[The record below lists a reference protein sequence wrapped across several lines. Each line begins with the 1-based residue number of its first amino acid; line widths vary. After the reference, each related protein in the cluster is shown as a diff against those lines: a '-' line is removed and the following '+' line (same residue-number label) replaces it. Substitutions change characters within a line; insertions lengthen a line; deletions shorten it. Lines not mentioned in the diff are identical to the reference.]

1 MTRVRHVRRTANFRF
16 PFRSVFVSKSREGW
30 FADGSS
36 PSLAAAKLFGTVW
49 AGMNTVIVFDRHA
62 LAQFRAD
69 HPWLRLSDDV
79 IEVSLYLDDNGAP
92 LRLAGK
98 RLNDDLLDEV
108 DCDRLPAATA
118 FAIVRCA
125 PALGKAR
132 AWTPAG
138 EQDVW
143 RILQE
148 LFDMPFDTTAH
159 ASAANKIRNGLLD
172 QGYRIAR
179 QLTLEVL
186 NSRAIK
192 TEEPAERLRLCRAAG
207 SVPRSLTEV
216 RETHRPVF
224 LEADTWRM
232 VAVLRD
238 EFLLAGRNDQL
249 TMAAIPMD
257 GRPGIPAGLRK
268 IIDEALFDAAPIAFS
283 VSTTGYQNSRFIR
296 VNQSYLDMVGRSWAE
311 LDGCEMLASG
321 VAVDNPGRR
330 RRLELLQQQGGYS
343 SERAEIRVAGGGL
356 LPVLISAKRLVVSG
370 EAYDLEAISVI
381 RGDTRVPVGSGNVVR
396 LLQSAG

>member
-1 MTRVRHVRRTANFRF
+1 
-16 PFRSVFVSKSREGW
+16 
-30 FADGSS
+30 
-36 PSLAAAKLFGTVW
+36 
-49 AGMNTVIVFDRHA
+49 MNTVIVFDRHA

-69 HPWLRLSDDV
+69 HPWLHLSDDV

-92 LRLAGK
+92 LRLVGK
-98 RLNDDLLDEV
+98 RLNGDLLDEV

-148 LFDMPFDTTAH
+148 LFDTPFDATGH
-159 ASAANKIRNGLLD
+159 ASAANKVRNDLLD

-207 SVPRSLTEV
+207 SVPRSLAEV
-216 RETHRPVF
+216 GEAHRPLF
-224 LEADTWRM
+224 MEADTWRM

-238 EFLLAGRNDQL
+238 ELLLTGSKGHLTAVSTPTIGRRD
-249 TMAAIPMD
+249 
-257 GRPGIPAGLRK
+257 IPAGLQK
-268 IIDEALFDAAPIAFS
+268 VIDETLFDTAPIAFS
-283 VSTTGYQNSRFIR
+283 VSTTGYQDSRFIR
-296 VNQSYLDMVGRSWAE
+296 VNQSYLDLVGRSWAE
-311 LDGCEMLASG
+311 LDGCKMLESG
-321 VAVDNPGRR
+321 VAVDSPGRK

-343 SERAEIRVAGGGL
+343 SERAEIRVAGGGV

-370 EAYDLEAISVI
+370 EAYDLEAISAI
-381 RGDTRVPVGSGNVVR
+381 RGDTRVSLGSGNVVR
-396 LLQSAG
+396 LLQPAS